1 MPDDHEHLAAIRGQL
16 DLILWRLAVIE
27 AQRAGDAKWR
37 RQVWTAVVVAI
48 LTAVLGVVLP
58 HMLSIQ

>member
-1 MPDDHEHLAAIRGQL
+1 MPDDHEQLAAIRGQL

-27 AQRAGDAKWR
+27 AQRDEHAKWR

-48 LTAVLGVVLP
+48 LTAVLGIVLP
-58 HMLSIQ
+58 MLSIQ